1 MSLAALLRSSTDW
14 SRATAHPFLLAVR
27 EGSLASGAFDT
38 WLVQDH
44 HIVSDLLWFQAR
56 LLARAP
62 RPARAVLAAGT
73 TALVHELEWFETVA
87 AHQGLRL
94 GGQREPATKAY
105 ADLLVRLDDAPVDQ
119 AVLAL
124 WAIEQAYL
132 DAWSFA
138 APGAPAYRSFV
149 EHWTTPDFVAYVDEL
164 QAVADS
170 LGSDPHQAERVIS
183 EVAVAEA
190 RFWDMALSGQT

>member
-1 MSLAALLRSSTDW
+1 MSLAALLHSSADW
-14 SRATAHPFLLAVR
+14 PRATAHPFLDAVR
-27 EGSLASGAFDT
+27 EGTLAPGAFGT

-44 HIVSDLLWFQAR
+44 HFVGDLLCFQAR

-73 TALVHELEWFETVA
+73 VALVHELEWFETVA
-87 AHQGLRL
+87 ASQDLQL
-94 GGQREPATKAY
+94 GGHREPATTAY
-105 ADLLVRLDDAPVDQ
+105 ADLLVRLDDAPANQ
-119 AVLAL
+119 AILAL

-138 APGAPAYRSFV
+138 APGSPDYGSFV
-149 EHWTTPDFVAYVDEL
+149 EHWTTPDFVAYVEEL
-164 QAVADS
+164 REVAEV
-170 LGSDPHQAERVIS
+170 LGFDPRRAERVIS

-190 RFWDMALSGQT
+190 RFWDMALTAEA